1 MEIPRRLIELRRAV
15 ETADDRY
22 RNNRGENATVA
33 LAVWSDATAALAR
46 GIAAYADET
55 GLPPREVESAVLRAA
70 QRHTSAD
77 RGPLGAR

>member
-55 GLPPREVESAVLRAA
+55 GLPHREVESAVLRAA
-70 QRHTSAD
+70 QRQAPAA